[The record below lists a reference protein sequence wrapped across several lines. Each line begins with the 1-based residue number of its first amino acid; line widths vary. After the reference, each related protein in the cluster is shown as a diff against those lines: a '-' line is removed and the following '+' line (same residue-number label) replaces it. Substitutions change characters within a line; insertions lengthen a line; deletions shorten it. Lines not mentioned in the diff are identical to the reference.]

1 MSMKKPRKNGL
12 IVLALSHH
20 RRSESIFFI
29 LDPIIYFFQAPVL
42 SDAIKKR
49 AERFGD
55 VSQVAK
61 TNTMNV

>member
-1 MSMKKPRKNGL
+1 M
-12 IVLALSHH
+12 
-20 RRSESIFFI
+20 
-29 LDPIIYFFQAPVL
+29 LDPIFYFFQAPVL